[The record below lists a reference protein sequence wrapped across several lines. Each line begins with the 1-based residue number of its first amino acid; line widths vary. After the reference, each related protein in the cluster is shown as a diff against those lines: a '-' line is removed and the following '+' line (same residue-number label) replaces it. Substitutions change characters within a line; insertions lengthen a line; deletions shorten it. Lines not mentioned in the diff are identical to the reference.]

1 MKRKLIY
8 LFSLLIS
15 NVTLGQELHKLV
27 DTKIGS
33 KDDGLESG
41 YTFIGS
47 TYPFGMVQ
55 FTPSFFSPNKGF
67 VITQLNGAGCAN
79 MGNFPVLPISNEV
92 IKAPNKMEGYQ
103 KYDRVTRSEAGVLS
117 VVMNDNTEVNL
128 TTSKRTGHANFIFN
142 NSSKKG
148 SVLIGSGI
156 NSTEVTESYVK
167 ITSNKSAEGFA
178 KGGDFCGTKI
188 DYKIYFVIE
197 FDRPSIYQKTWKSNK
212 ISNDSIADGK
222 NSGSLFVFQ
231 TEINKEVN
239 YKISISYVS
248 IKNAK
253 LNMISESS
261 GFNFRSVLENNQNEW
276 NKNLS
281 KIQIKSK
288 DKDRL
293 VQFYSSFYRSL
304 IHPNIVSDVNGD
316 YMGAD
321 FKVYNSDID
330 HYSSFSVWDT
340 YRTQGQ
346 LLAWLY
352 PKISSDMMQSLV
364 DFADQAGGYGRWIL
378 ANIETGIMQGDPTP
392 ILISNSYAF
401 GAKEFDLKNALKHMM
416 LGATTPRLKSQNQEI
431 RPYLMEYLRDG
442 HTFASM
448 SLEYNSSDF
457 AIGIFKNNVLGVKTN
472 SNDLIVRSKNWRNIY
487 NPKIK
492 WLNSRFPNGKWKD
505 IEHDWR
511 EGTYKNYFWMVPFSI
526 ESLINKIGGKNF
538 AEKRLDNLFERLD
551 ARYEDD
557 WFASGNEPDFHVPW
571 VYNWTNS
578 PEKTSLTIKRIL
590 DSMYNTSD
598 SGLPGN
604 DDLGTMGA
612 WYVFA
617 SIGLY
622 PVIPGIGGFSL
633 NLPQFDN
640 IKISIGKNI
649 LEIIKSN
656 NNIDFIKSMTLNGEK
671 QKSTWID
678 LSQIALGGKI
688 IYNDD
693 ISDLKWFIKTPPPSF

>member
-1 MKRKLIY
+1 MKRKFIY
-8 LFSLLIS
+8 IFSLLIA
-15 NVTLGQELHKLV
+15 NVTLGQELYSFV

-33 KDDGLESG
+33 KNNGLESG

-79 MGNFPVLPISNEV
+79 MGNFPVLPISKEV
-92 IKAPNKMEGYQ
+92 IKAPNKMDSYQ
-103 KYDRVTRSEAGVLS
+103 QYDRVIISEAGLLS
-117 VVMNDNTEVNL
+117 VVMNDNTEVKL
-128 TTSKRTGHANFIFN
+128 TTSKRAGYANFIFN

-167 ITSNKSAEGFA
+167 ITSNKTAEGFA
-178 KGGDFCGTKI
+178 KGGDFCGTQT

-197 FDRPSIYQKTWKSNK
+197 FDRPSIYQKTWKSNT
-212 ISNDSIADGK
+212 ITNDSKTDGK
-222 NSGSLFVFQ
+222 NSGSLFVFN

-261 GFNFRSVLENNQNEW
+261 GFDFKSVLENNQNEW

-281 KIQIKSK
+281 KILIKSK

-304 IHPNIVSDVNGD
+304 IHPNLVSDMNGD

-321 FKVYNSDID
+321 SKVYNSNID

-401 GAKEFDLKNALKHMM
+401 GAKEFDLKNALKHMTR
-416 LGATTPRLKSQNQEI
+416 GATIPKLKSQNQEI
-431 RPYLMEYLRDG
+431 RPYLLEYLRDG

-448 SLEYNSSDF
+448 SLEYNSADF
-457 AIGIFKNNVLGVKTN
+457 AIGVFKNRVLGLKTN
-472 SNDLIVRSKNWRNIY
+472 SNDLIDRSKNWKNIY

-492 WLNSRFPNGKWKD
+492 WLNSRFPNGKWKH
-505 IEHDWR
+505 ITHDWR

-526 ESLINKIGGKNF
+526 ESLINKIGGKTF

-578 PEKTSLTIKRIL
+578 PEKASLTIKRIL

-633 NLPQFDN
+633 NLPHFDN
-640 IKISIGKNI
+640 FKISIGENI
-649 LEIIKSN
+649 LEIIKPN
-656 NNIDFIKSMTLNGEK
+656 NNIDFIKSMTLNGKK
-671 QKSTWID
+671 QNSTWID
-678 LSQIALGGKI
+678 LSKIALGGKI
-688 IYNDD
+688 LYNKD
-693 ISDLKWFIKTPPPSF
+693 ISVLKWEIKTPPPSF